1 MTFLLQ
7 YTVVYLSASVVVLT
21 FAVLA
26 SVYNCVTFWLQY
38 TVVLPFGFS
47 IQLLP
52 FGFSCCVTFWL
63 QYIVVLPFGF
73 SCCVTFWLQYTVV
86 LPFGFSI
93 LLCYLLASVYYYYDT
108 LEDALTQSSCLAFA
122 TPVQAADTDLHVY
135 VPALAVE
142 IWHTCA

>member
-26 SVYNCVTFWLQY
+26 SVYNYVTFWLQY

-73 SCCVTFWLQYTVV
+73 SV
-86 LPFGFSI
+86 L
-93 LLCYLLASVYYYYDT
+93 LL
-108 LEDALTQSSCLAFA
+108 
-122 TPVQAADTDLHVY
+122 
-135 VPALAVE
+135 
-142 IWHTCA
+142 